1 MCWRVRKA
9 WEWWLPVSYALA
21 MGYAIFVLASTLIGN
36 GGELYWS
43 VCACACGCMCMCVHV
58 HVCTCACVYMCMWVH
73 VGACLCV
80 YMCMWVHVY
89 VCMCACVYWLAH
101 SYYFPSTSPI
111 LYRVHVQWPCCWL
124 PVQCVLH
131 VCPVYQLHWQ
141 HNGGYVWTVPSTVL
155 PGSYPAT
162 GQPWYMQRY
171 VNYRCSLSEV
181 FIDALLQCEQE
192 HSLITKAHK
201 KGRLEYKER
210 VTPIEAHSQGKIIEP
225 C

>member
-1 MCWRVRKA
+1 MYWRVRKA

-36 GGELYWS
+36 VGKLYWS
-43 VCACACGCMCMCVHV
+43 VCACACGCMCS
-58 HVCTCACVYMCMWVH
+58 VCMCMWVH
-73 VGACLCV
+73 VCVCVHVGACG
-80 YMCMWVHVY
+80 CMWVHVY

-210 VTPIEAHSQGKIIEP
+210 VTPIEAHSQGEIIEP